1 MRRLLS
7 ATGFS
12 LLGLLVAGLTIWG
25 ALALWFMVPAGDGIR
40 VALAVGF
47 GVLGAGG
54 LLLAVVRRRLM
65 APLLP
70 SAVGFGAL
78 LAWWSTI
85 AASNNRDW
93 LPDVARLP
101 SAEIVGDAVTLSSF
115 RTFDYTSETDY
126 SPRWYDKTVDLR
138 QLDCA
143 PSSPM
148 RQHAG
153 IE

>member
-12 LLGLLVAGLTIWG
+12 LLGLLVAGLTIRG
-25 ALALWFMVPAGDGIR
+25 ALALWFTVPAGDGIR

-54 LLLAVVRRRLM
+54 LLLAVVRRRLLG
-65 APLLP
+65 PLLAF
-70 SAVGFGAL
+70 SFAFGAL

-85 AASNNRDW
+85 AASNDRAW

-101 SAEIVGDAVTLSSF
+101 SAEIDGELVTLGGF
-115 RTFDYTSETDY
+115 RNFDYTSETDY
-126 SPRWYDKTVDLR
+126 TPRWYDKTVDLR